1 MILLTLA
8 VAVLA
13 VVAVACSG
21 GHDSSNA
28 PMTVGG
34 MTNTVDIKSMDYKP
48 GNLQVP
54 VGASITFV
62 NHDSV
67 PHSATAKDGSWD
79 TGLLSKNESKKLTF
93 DKPGE
98 YSYYCTVHPGMK
110 ARVDVSAAPGS

>member
-1 MILLTLA
+1 MILVTVAVAALA
-8 VAVLA
+8 VIAA
-13 VVAVACSG
+13 ACSG

-54 VGASITFV
+54 AGAAITFV

-67 PHSATAKDGSWD
+67 PHSATARDGSWD
-79 TGLLSKNESKKLTF
+79 TGLLKKSESKTLTF
-93 DKPGE
+93 DKPGT
-98 YSYYCTVHPGMK
+98 YAYYCTLHPAMK
-110 ARVDVSAAPGS
+110 ARIEVAAAPAS